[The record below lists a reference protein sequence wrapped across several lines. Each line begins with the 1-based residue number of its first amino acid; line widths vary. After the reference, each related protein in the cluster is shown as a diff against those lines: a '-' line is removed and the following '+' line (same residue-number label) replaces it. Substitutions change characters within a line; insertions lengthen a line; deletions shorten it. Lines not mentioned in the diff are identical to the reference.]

1 MNLKVNMIL
10 TFIHGYGVDRGI
22 EWLVDAPIDTY
33 VEASID
39 IGTARETS
47 IGIERG
53 FDGET
58 GSDLVRALAVAA
70 ALG

>member
-1 MNLKVNMIL
+1 MIL

-22 EWLVDAPIDTY
+22 EWLVDAPID
-33 VEASID
+33 
-39 IGTARETS
+39 IGTARETG

-58 GSDLVRALAVAA
+58 GSDLVRALAVAV